1 MERINVT
8 LDDTA
13 KSAGAYLAADLGNV
27 GLSAA
32 IRYALFQTA
41 KRKGWKPESVMERRR
56 PDAARTPP
64 DDGRRGRLDEP
75 DRRRAVA
82 PEG

>member
-1 MERINVT
+1 MERQNVT

-13 KSAGAYLAADLGNV
+13 RSAGAYLAKDLGDV

-41 KRKGWKPESVMERRR
+41 KRKGWKPEIVMEE
-56 PDAARTPP
+56 RTRTRQ
-64 DDGRRGRLDEP
+64 GERHGT
-75 DRRRAVA
+75 
-82 PEG
+82 